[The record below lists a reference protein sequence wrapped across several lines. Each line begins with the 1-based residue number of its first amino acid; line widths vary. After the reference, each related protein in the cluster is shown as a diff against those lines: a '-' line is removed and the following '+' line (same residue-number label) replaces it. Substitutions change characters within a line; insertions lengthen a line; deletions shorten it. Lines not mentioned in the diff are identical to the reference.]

1 MVLRVLRFTRS
12 ERAVHWLT
20 AGAFVSLLASGL
32 LVGRS
37 GSFHNL
43 MYGWHLISAA
53 ALVGGILLGIAAGN
67 RRALGGAAS
76 ELVRLT
82 ADDRRWLAR
91 APAHLLAGDPE
102 PSTGRF
108 NGGQKLNFLLVC
120 LLFAMLFLTGI
131 DTIVEGTHHILV
143 FAGHKLATI
152 AACGLVGAH
161 MNGGREPRH
170 PQRPARHRHGRGRSC
185 VGGQALSAV
194 DRRATRPREH
204 SAGSRPQQGLPW
216 PTDPR
221 RAGERP
227 LGFQAP
233 LGGDQQMTGATQTGA
248 RRRGDAS
255 SDA

>member
-1 MVLRVLRFTRS
+1 MVLRVLRFTGS

-20 AGAFVSLLASGL
+20 AAAFVSLLASGL

-43 MYGWHLISAA
+43 MYGWHLISAG

-82 ADDRRWLAR
+82 ADDRSWLAH

-120 LLFAMLFLTGI
+120 LLLAMLFLTGI
-131 DTIVEGTHHILV
+131 NAIVEGRHHNLV

-161 MNGGREPRH
+161 MYMAVVN
-170 PQRPARHRHGRGRSC
+170 RGTRN
-185 VGGQALSAV
+185 ALRGIATGEV
-194 DRRATRPREH
+194 DRAWAEKHYPQWTAAQLAPASTAQAAGHNRDCPGQPLLAARASDRSASKRPW
-204 SAGSRPQQGLPW
+204 AGTSR
-216 PTDPR
+216 
-221 RAGERP
+221 
-227 LGFQAP
+227 
-233 LGGDQQMTGATQTGA
+233 
-248 RRRGDAS
+248 
-255 SDA
+255 